1 MKGYMVFKKVP
12 KVKVSRI
19 AEMPEIYRT
28 KPKKNK
34 KIKAQQDM
42 TIPPEQKF
50 ETEHNNLSRLLYARL
65 YFLNK
70 GKYKQYKQAKI
81 MYADYAVKNYEAV
94 KTLPKE
100 KVPTISVWGLS
111 PLIPFYAIRYARIL
125 ITDIFRKKTPAEKQL
140 AKLAKE
146 EISKRKPSKMV

>member
-1 MKGYMVFKKVP
+1 
-12 KVKVSRI
+12 
-19 AEMPEIYRT
+19 
-28 KPKKNK
+28 
-34 KIKAQQDM
+34 
-42 TIPPEQKF
+42 
-50 ETEHNNLSRLLYARL
+50 
-65 YFLNK
+65 
-70 GKYKQYKQAKI
+70 